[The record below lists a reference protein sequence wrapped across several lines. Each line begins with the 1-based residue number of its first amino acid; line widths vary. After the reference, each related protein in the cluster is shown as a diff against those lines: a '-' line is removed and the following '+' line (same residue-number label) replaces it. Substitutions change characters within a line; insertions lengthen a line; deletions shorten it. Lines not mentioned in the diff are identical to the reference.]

1 MANRFG
7 IRVAPSWPVLHKT
20 LIMLDGLIHKMAPDG
35 YSEKTI
41 ADWFTDYLLRDMN
54 AAFVP
59 LSMVPVFIEWDQATD
74 HVLLN
79 MWENSNFQQNK
90 AA

>member
-1 MANRFG
+1 
-7 IRVAPSWPVLHKT
+7 
-20 LIMLDGLIHKMAPDG
+20 
-35 YSEKTI
+35 
-41 ADWFTDYLLRDMN
+41 MN

-59 LSMVPVFIEWDQATD
+59 LPLVPAFIEWDQSTD

-79 MWENSNFQQNK
+79 MWKNSNFQQNK